1 MFKIFSPLLVSF
13 FAVNAMAS
21 ETPPKSRCDAVD
33 EIIITVY
40 NDPYFSRPEN
50 RHKRDQIIQNIITN
64 ETLCDQLNA

>member
-1 MFKIFSPLLVSF
+1 
-13 FAVNAMAS
+13 MAS
-21 ETPPKSRCDAVD
+21 ETAPKSRCDAVD

-50 RHKRDQIIQNIITN
+50 RRKRDQIIQNIITN